1 MSNHT
6 KEKASEHETAAS
18 RPKRPQGAVAEMPG
32 AVFDSWSGGDE
43 TPPAASPKTRMRAA
57 ARGAGPRDP
66 RPQAPPGFA
75 HPPAPPISPATKPA
89 RRRTIGRTGSIARQA
104 AAPPPATDFL

>member
-66 RPQAPPGFA
+66 RPQAPP
-75 HPPAPPISPATKPA
+75 ISPATKPA